1 MDKSMA
7 MPIFSMLGSALTFLW
22 TGYFWL
28 VRVKRE
34 RPDLRPH
41 LADHEV
47 FLGNTVGE
55 TRQIGIKI
63 GLVVAN
69 YSSLPN
75 ALLGI
80 RLWLRKRDSGWMP
93 IEGVTYDA
101 KTPLPFNVPAM
112 QTVLVRIAGR
122 VSFPTADE
130 IEGTPTTLTNY
141 LDWHS
146 VTPREFGVELR
157 GLRDYFATAEV
168 VAS

>member
-1 MDKSMA
+1 LDKTMA
-7 MPIFSMLGSALTFLW
+7 MPVFSMIGSALTAAW
-22 TGYFWL
+22 TAYFWV

-55 TRQIGIKI
+55 ARQVGIKL

-75 ALLGI
+75 ALLGV
-80 RLWLRKRDSGWMP
+80 RLWIRKRDGGWLP
-93 IEGVTYDA
+93 IESVTFDA

-112 QTVLVRIAGR
+112 QTVLVRIMGR
-122 VSFPTADE
+122 VAFPTADD
-130 IEGTPTTLTNY
+130 IEGTPTTLADY
-141 LDWHS
+141 LNRHAA
-146 VTPREFGVELR
+146 TPREIGVELR
-157 GLRDYFATAEV
+157 GLGDHIATAEV
-168 VAS
+168 IMN